1 MRLINT
7 TKANVKKNWDTT
19 STVFKNFVEIVDAA
33 CLAGVSGYAIY
44 VELHNPHKHLWGYA
58 LLYAGLAIALQ
69 AFILFVRAL
78 NKKPNA

>member
-1 MRLINT
+1 MKLIDH
-7 TKANVKKNWDTT
+7 TKANVKKNWSTT
-19 STVFKNFVEIVDAA
+19 CVVFKNFVEIVDAA

-44 VELHNPHKHLWGYA
+44 VELHNTHKHVWDYA